1 MQEDPA
7 GITSTDLA
15 APQQVVAALQ
25 SRLHWR
31 PGARALEEA
40 RSCISADAHH
50 STNSIASNSA
60 SQVMGMARVDSLLS
74 ASSIQALIGRFVD
87 SKAQATIKQTLD
99 IAYKASLFQ
108 YEGRTI
114 RFALA
119 FDLDHQRMRPVQRFS
134 TKIELTPKQLQAISA
149 AFRPESHCLVIAATK
164 ADGSFPA
171 IIGTAPR
178 PRSTVPPPQ
187 LYQPSVVVD
196 VEAPGIVSL
205 TIGESKAVFRRGEIY
220 ERSLGF
226 TGLPLVRETERL
238 IHEVCNPKES
248 RDPLLLHGEQ
258 PQSQVTLHDWALQD
272 AETRSIINRSACRL
286 YDQTLESIARKM
298 LKARRGG
305 AVLLL
310 PESCKTGKL
319 VHGGRWY
326 KSPDSQI
333 FDQLVLMLRLEAISR
348 QLFTGTPKS
357 IETNCRFSTAGKHYA
372 SEQVRPAL
380 RSTLASLDNA
390 CQHCSDLT
398 EADGATILGT
408 DFGIRGFSAKLSS
421 FHNPL
426 PEPLAT
432 FLETRG
438 NRHRSMAGAIASQP
452 GAIGLVVSQDGDV
465 TVFTHEPGCGISH
478 GEIVL

>member
-1 MQEDPA
+1 M
-7 GITSTDLA
+7 
-15 APQQVVAALQ
+15 
-25 SRLHWR
+25 
-31 PGARALEEA
+31 
-40 RSCISADAHH
+40 
-50 STNSIASNSA
+50 
-60 SQVMGMARVDSLLS
+60 
-74 ASSIQALIGRFVD
+74 GRFLD
-87 SKAQATIKQTLD
+87 SKAKATIKETLN

-119 FDLDHQRMRPVQRFS
+119 FDLDYQRIRPLKRFS
-134 TKIELTPKQLQAISA
+134 TEIELTPKQLQAISA

-164 ADGSFPA
+164 KDGSSPA

-178 PRSTVPPPQ
+178 PRSTLPPPQ

-196 VEAPGIVSL
+196 VEAPGIVAL

-220 ERSLGF
+220 ERSLAF
-226 TGLPLVRETERL
+226 TGLPLMRESEKLVREA
-238 IHEVCNPKES
+238 CKPKES
-248 RDPLLLHGEQ
+248 RNQLLLHGEQ
-258 PQSQVTLHDWALQD
+258 PQAQVSFNDWSLQD
-272 AETRSIINRSACRL
+272 TNTRSLMIRSACRL
-286 YDQTLESIARKM
+286 YDQALESIARKM

-310 PESCKTGKL
+310 PESCKTEKL
-319 VHGGRWY
+319 VHEGRWY

-333 FDQLVLMLRLEAISR
+333 FDQLVLVLRLEAISR
-348 QLFTGTPKS
+348 QLFTGTSKS
-357 IETNCRFSTAGKHYA
+357 AEADSSFSAAGKRYA

-380 RSTLASLDNA
+380 RSTLALLDNA

-426 PEPLAT
+426 PDPLAT

-465 TVFTHEPGCGISH
+465 TVFTHEPGSGISH